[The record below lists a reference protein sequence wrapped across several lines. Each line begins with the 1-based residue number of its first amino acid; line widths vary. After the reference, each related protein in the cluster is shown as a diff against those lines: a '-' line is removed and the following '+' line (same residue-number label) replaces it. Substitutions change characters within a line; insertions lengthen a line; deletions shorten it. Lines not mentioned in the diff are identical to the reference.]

1 MLKITINLSLIV
13 YSFSY
18 KVFMNL
24 LTKILH
30 KYYIRNIVKMK
41 MISKFKN
48 FDSFILEES
57 STQRNSAISTTVSRI
72 KEEFGDTK
80 EKFLKSAEEKGV
92 NDIKDF
98 IVQTL
103 KPYID
108 RIESQEKLQSNG
120 RFLFDFDGLLS
131 GLVSWMLVEME
142 IDRMKNK
149 KE

>member
-1 MLKITINLSLIV
+1 
-13 YSFSY
+13 
-18 KVFMNL
+18 
-24 LTKILH
+24 
-30 KYYIRNIVKMK
+30 MK

-80 EKFLKSAEEKGV
+80 ENFLKSAEEKGV

>member
-1 MLKITINLSLIV
+1 
-13 YSFSY
+13 
-18 KVFMNL
+18 MNL

-30 KYYIRNIVKMK
+30 KYYTRNIVKMR
-41 MISKFKN
+41 MISKFKK

-120 RFLFDFDGLLS
+120 RFMFDFDGLLS

-142 IDRMKNK
+142 LDRMKNK

>member
-1 MLKITINLSLIV
+1 
-13 YSFSY
+13 
-18 KVFMNL
+18 
-24 LTKILH
+24 
-30 KYYIRNIVKMK
+30 MK
-41 MISKFKN
+41 MISKFKK

-120 RFLFDFDGLLS
+120 RFMFDFDGLLS

-142 IDRMKNK
+142 LDRIKNK

>member
-1 MLKITINLSLIV
+1 
-13 YSFSY
+13 
-18 KVFMNL
+18 MNL

-120 RFLFDFDGLLS
+120 RFLFDFNGLLS

>member
-1 MLKITINLSLIV
+1 
-13 YSFSY
+13 
-18 KVFMNL
+18 
-24 LTKILH
+24 
-30 KYYIRNIVKMK
+30 MK

-72 KEEFGDTK
+72 KDEFGDTK

-92 NDIKDF
+92 NNIKDF

-108 RIESQEKLQSNG
+108 RIENQEKLQSNG

>member
-1 MLKITINLSLIV
+1 
-13 YSFSY
+13 
-18 KVFMNL
+18 MNL

-57 STQRNSAISTTVSRI
+57 STQRNYAISTTVSRI

-120 RFLFDFDGLLS
+120 RFLFDFNGLLS

>member
-1 MLKITINLSLIV
+1 
-13 YSFSY
+13 
-18 KVFMNL
+18 
-24 LTKILH
+24 
-30 KYYIRNIVKMK
+30 MK

-48 FDSFILEES
+48 FDSFILEGS
-57 STQRNSAISTTVSRI
+57 STQRNSAISTAVSRI
-72 KEEFGDTK
+72 KEKFGDTK

-142 IDRMKNK
+142 LDRMKNK

>member
-1 MLKITINLSLIV
+1 
-13 YSFSY
+13 
-18 KVFMNL
+18 
-24 LTKILH
+24 
-30 KYYIRNIVKMK
+30 

-108 RIESQEKLQSNG
+108 RIESQEKLQSNE
-120 RFLFDFDGLLS
+120 RFMFDFDGLLS
-131 GLVSWMLVEME
+131 GLVSWMLVEIE
-142 IDRMKNK
+142 LDRMKNK

>member
-1 MLKITINLSLIV
+1 
-13 YSFSY
+13 
-18 KVFMNL
+18 
-24 LTKILH
+24 
-30 KYYIRNIVKMK
+30 MK

-120 RFLFDFDGLLS
+120 RFLFDFNGLLS